1 MICDL
6 DSSDMEGMSDIFY
19 ILYDRK
25 MIAHAFMEDCV
36 KIFHSFLRFTN
47 HNLRKMQNPGL

>member
-47 HNLRKMQNPGL
+47 HNLRKMQNP